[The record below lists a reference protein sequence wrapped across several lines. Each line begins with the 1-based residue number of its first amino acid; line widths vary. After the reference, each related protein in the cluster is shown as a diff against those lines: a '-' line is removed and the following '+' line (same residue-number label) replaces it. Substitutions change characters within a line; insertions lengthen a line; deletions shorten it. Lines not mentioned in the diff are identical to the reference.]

1 MNMLTRK
8 NMKWQQRKK
17 QQKAFNKLKGIFTTR
32 LVLAAPD
39 LDKEFKVEADASN
52 YTTGEVL
59 LIECSDELWRSV
71 AFISKSL
78 SNIER
83 NYKILDKEML
93 TVVKCLEV
101 WRYFLERMTINFE
114 IWTDYKNLK
123 YFIKVQKLNRRQA
136 RQILYLSRFN
146 LTLKYVLE
154 SKMEKVNSLNKRPD
168 WEIEVERD
176 NEDEILV
183 KLVQLEMRKTE
194 KVKVIV
200 ERVDLLEKVKQ
211 SKVKDNEVVRAV
223 EEMK

>member
-1 MNMLTRK
+1 MNMLTKK

-32 LVLAAPD
+32 PVLAAPD

-59 LIECSDELWRSV
+59 LIECSDELWRPV

-154 SKMEKVNSLNKRPD
+154 SKMEKVNSLNRRPD
-168 WEIEVERD
+168 WEIEVKRD

-183 KLVQLEMRKTE
+183 KLVQLEIRKTE

>member
-8 NMKWQQRKK
+8 NMKWQQRKE

-32 LVLAAPD
+32 PVLAAPD

-59 LIECSDELWRSV
+59 LIECSNELQRPV

-83 NYKILDKEML
+83 NYKIFDKEML

-101 WRYFLERMTINFE
+101 QRYFLERMTINFE

-154 SKMEKVNSLNKRPD
+154 SKMEKVNSLNRRPD
-168 WEIEVERD
+168 WEIEVKRD

>member
-59 LIECSDELWRSV
+59 SIECSDELWRPV

>member
-59 LIECSDELWRSV
+59 SIECSDELWRPV

-101 WRYFLERMTINFE
+101 WRYFLERITINFE

>member
-59 LIECSDELWRSV
+59 LIECSDELWRPV

>member
-1 MNMLTRK
+1 
-8 NMKWQQRKK
+8 MKWQQRKK

-59 LIECSDELWRSV
+59 LIECSDELWRPV

-154 SKMEKVNSLNKRPD
+154 SKMEKVNSLNRRPD
-168 WEIEVERD
+168 WEIEVKRD

-183 KLVQLEMRKTE
+183 KLVQLEMRKIE

>member
-59 LIECSDELWRSV
+59 SIECSDELWRPV

-83 NYKILDKEML
+83 NYKILNKEML

-101 WRYFLERMTINFE
+101 WRYFLERITINFE

>member
-32 LVLAAPD
+32 PVLAAPD

-59 LIECSDELWRSV
+59 LIECSDELWRPV

-83 NYKILDKEML
+83 NYKILNKEML

-101 WRYFLERMTINFE
+101 QRYFLERMTINFE

-154 SKMEKVNSLNKRPD
+154 SKMEKVNSLNRRPD
-168 WEIEVERD
+168 WEIEVKRD
-176 NEDEILV
+176 NKDEILV
-183 KLVQLEMRKTE
+183 KLVQLEIRKTE

>member
-1 MNMLTRK
+1 MNMLTKK

-59 LIECSDELWRSV
+59 LIECSDELWRPV